1 MRCIQRFCNIASE
14 STRTVVVKKT
24 LSEHLMKFPPASLL
38 EIEYGPEERRL
49 VIVRLD
55 GVSYQDREFSAS
67 SQPKIIHESLNPR
80 SLGHFFKWV
89 REQELQDVMKQAIQ
103 YLRENG
109 HDKII
114 DDPLLLPKVIWTAS
128 RLQKTSDPGEC
139 MKDAVQSVLMDDEK
153 LAEYDR
159 MADRYW
165 EMYRRD
171 NERTVEHEGAEKP
184 EVSYPMDDHVNEVTM

>member
-1 MRCIQRFCNIASE
+1 
-14 STRTVVVKKT
+14 
-24 LSEHLMKFPPASLL
+24 
-38 EIEYGPEERRL
+38 
-49 VIVRLD
+49 
-55 GVSYQDREFSAS
+55 
-67 SQPKIIHESLNPR
+67 
-80 SLGHFFKWV
+80 
-89 REQELQDVMKQAIQ
+89 MKQAVQ

-109 HDKII
+109 HDRII

-171 NERTVEHEGAEKP
+171 NERTVVHEGAEKP